1 MMPRLERTP
10 KHPAVMMMV
19 ALFQSDPSLSATDIS
34 PRVGLS
40 VSRMARL
47 FKREIGVSLVHYRN
61 DLKMQRFFQLVGER
75 HQRRPNLLLA
85 ALTAGFRSYGH
96 FHRTFRSRWRV
107 GPREF
112 FERNAKAS
120 LRA

>member
-1 MMPRLERTP
+1 MMSRLERSP
-10 KHPAVMMMV
+10 KHPAVRMMV

-47 FKREIGVSLVHYRN
+47 FKREVGVSLVHYRN
-61 DLKMQRFFQLVGER
+61 DLKMERFFRLVQDRG
-75 HQRRPNLLLA
+75 HRRPNLLLA

-96 FHRTFRSRWRV
+96 FHRMFRSRWRV

-112 FERNAKAS
+112 FERNGRTS